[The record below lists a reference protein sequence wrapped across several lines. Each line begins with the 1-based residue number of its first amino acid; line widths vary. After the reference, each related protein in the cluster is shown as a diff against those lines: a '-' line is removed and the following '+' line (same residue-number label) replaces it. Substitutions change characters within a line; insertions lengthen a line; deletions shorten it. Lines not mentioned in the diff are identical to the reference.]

1 MSRTVEEME
10 AELRR
15 LAKELKRSQR
25 AAEQWRRTAET
36 SDSMSSQGKRALM
49 KSYRELGESVTA
61 LQEEKARAERA
72 SASKSRFLAVMS
84 HEIRTPMNG
93 MIGMLELLLHTALD
107 REQQEL
113 AQVAHESA
121 SALLQILND
130 ILDYSK
136 IEADAL
142 TFEEREIDIAN
153 FVTKLVESMRS
164 AASSKG
170 LALRATVEPGVPRLV
185 LGDPVRI
192 RQVLANLVG
201 NAIKFTAQGE
211 VVVRV
216 RPGSGPT
223 RLGFAVSDTGIGI
236 EADKLT
242 LIFEMFSQE
251 DESTTRRFGG
261 TGLGLAICRNLV
273 ERMGGSIVAESTKGV
288 GSVFHFEIEAPPV
301 IRAAASDLPTGVAA
315 ATDPLRGA
323 EGLRVLVADDNAT
336 NRLLA
341 RRMLEKLGAQVETA
355 ADGAEA
361 VARASEE
368 AYDLILM
375 DCAMPELDGIQATQ
389 RIRALAGP
397 RGRVP
402 IVALTAL
409 ASQSDREFC
418 LSHGMDGYIV
428 KPFSLGALRETLA
441 RLAAPAAQDE
451 PLPTGGS

>member
-142 TFEEREIDIAN
+142 TFEEREIDIAS

-170 LALRATVEPGVPRLV
+170 LALRATVEPASRASCWATRCASARCWRTSWATRSSSPPRA
-185 LGDPVRI
+185 RWSC
-192 RQVLANLVG
+192 RC
-201 NAIKFTAQGE
+201 
-211 VVVRV
+211 VRV
-216 RPGSGPT
+216 R
-223 RLGFAVSDTGIGI
+223 
-236 EADKLT
+236 
-242 LIFEMFSQE
+242 
-251 DESTTRRFGG
+251 
-261 TGLGLAICRNLV
+261 
-273 ERMGGSIVAESTKGV
+273 
-288 GSVFHFEIEAPPV
+288 
-301 IRAAASDLPTGVAA
+301 
-315 ATDPLRGA
+315 
-323 EGLRVLVADDNAT
+323 
-336 NRLLA
+336 A
-341 RRMLEKLGAQVETA
+341 RRGS
-355 ADGAEA
+355 
-361 VARASEE
+361 AS
-368 AYDLILM
+368 
-375 DCAMPELDGIQATQ
+375 P
-389 RIRALAGP
+389 
-397 RGRVP
+397 
-402 IVALTAL
+402 
-409 ASQSDREFC
+409 
-418 LSHGMDGYIV
+418 
-428 KPFSLGALRETLA
+428 
-441 RLAAPAAQDE
+441 
-451 PLPTGGS
+451 